1 MALSCLCEALS
12 DGVIPLTQK
21 EIENIQAQVNRIQK
35 ISEQILQYQKLEY
48 REDGDNLQREVI
60 DIEEYYEKITTIY
73 QELLLKKTSI
83 NPFCSMIT

>member
-21 EIENIQAQVNRIQK
+21 EIENIQAQVNRIRK

-48 REDGDNLQREVI
+48 RED
-60 DIEEYYEKITTIY
+60 
-73 QELLLKKTSI
+73 
-83 NPFCSMIT
+83 